1 MNKSIIVGCMR
12 FASFSEKEMD
22 NLLHNAIDM
31 DLKHFDHADI
41 YGDGQSEEIFGKALA
56 NDRNLRREDLFIQT
70 KCGIVKG
77 KNSYYD
83 LSEKHIVESVE
94 NSLKR
99 LKTEYI
105 DMLILH
111 RPDALTEPEEVA
123 SAFDLLEKTGK
134 VKQFG
139 VSNHKPAQI
148 ELLRTCVKQ
157 EIKVNQVQFSIPV
170 SNMIANGMEVNMTS
184 EGSYDRDDNVLD
196 YCRKNKITIQAWS
209 PLQMPDWKG
218 CFIGAKEYEQTNQI
232 LRELAEEYS
241 VSVSA
246 IAYAWILRH
255 PANMQIVTGTTKAER
270 LKDAV
275 DACNIKL
282 NREQWYRLYLSAG
295 HILP

>member
-1 MNKSIIVGCMR
+1 MR
-12 FASFSEKEMD
+12 FAEFSEKEM
-22 NLLHNAIDM
+22 NSLLHSAVEM

-41 YGDGQSEEIFGKALA
+41 YGEGRSEEIFGTALA
-56 NDRNLRREDLFIQT
+56 NDKSLKREDLFIQT

-77 KNSYYD
+77 KTSYYD
-83 LSEKHIVESVE
+83 LSKKHILESVDG
-94 NSLKR
+94 SLKR
-99 LKTEYI
+99 LKTDYI

-111 RPDALTEPEEVA
+111 RPDALTQPEEVA
-123 SAFDLLEKTGK
+123 AAFDELQQNGK

-148 ELLRTCVKQ
+148 ELLRTCVQQKL
-157 EIKVNQVQFSIPV
+157 EVNQLQFSLPV

-184 EGSYDRDDNVLD
+184 EGSFDRDDNVLD
-196 YCRKNKITIQAWS
+196 YCRKNNIRIQAWS

-218 CFIGAKEYEQTNQI
+218 CFLGAKEYDKTNK
-232 LRELAEEYS
+232 LLKEFATEYS
-241 VSVSA
+241 VSESA

-255 PANMQIVTGTTKAER
+255 PARMQIVTGTTKAER

-275 DACNIKL
+275 DACRIELSK
-282 NREQWYRLYLSAG
+282 EQWYRLYLSVG